1 MSISSKICKYEIDD
15 ADDSK
20 VNRADQLEYLTL
32 NDKQKLKILDL
43 ASFF

>member
-1 MSISSKICKYEIDD
+1 MLLGNRQCPFGSSKICKYEING

-32 NDKQKLKILDL
+32 NDKQKL
-43 ASFF
+43 